1 MAEFEPYV
9 FVGMQLDESLA
20 KQLNRRRDAVV
31 ALRRLLE
38 ETAKT
43 GRECVSISRVS
54 ALLAEHS

>member
-1 MAEFEPYV
+1 M